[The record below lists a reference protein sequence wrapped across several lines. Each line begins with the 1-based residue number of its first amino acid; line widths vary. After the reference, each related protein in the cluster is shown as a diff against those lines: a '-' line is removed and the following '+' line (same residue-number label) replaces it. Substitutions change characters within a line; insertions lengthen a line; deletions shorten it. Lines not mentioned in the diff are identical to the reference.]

1 MSIKLTKKSKP
12 LILTIISISLLF
24 SITVWFSANAIT
36 PQLINLWNLNPVNLA
51 LLSIILIIG
60 FVIGG
65 FFYSLFNLPDII
77 KTPLFFS
84 FNALLAALGNFLAAL
99 SPNFTFFVTFRFITG
114 VFLAGVYP
122 TSMKL
127 ISSWYKRNRGFAI
140 GILLGALTAGS
151 GLPFIFNLTGLP
163 NWRIL
168 LSLTSLLALI
178 GSILIFLFIKE
189 GPHLVQGAKFK
200 ISNIKELFS
209 KKSVRYANY
218 SYFGHMWE
226 LYAFWVWIP
235 KFLQE
240 VHSRTNPGIDVN
252 IYFSLG
258 TFLVFICGALGN
270 IIGGKVADKI
280 GRTKF
285 NILMLA
291 ISGTSSLMIGFFLQN
306 YILALVVAVIW
317 GLTVVPDSPQYSAMI
332 SELSDPAFVGT
343 ALAIQTAIGF
353 AISNITI
360 WLLPIIVELIGWT
373 FGFAFLVFGPIFGI
387 ISLIQLRKEP
397 DSEKIALG
405 KK

>member
-1 MSIKLTKKSKP
+1 MNIKLTRKSKP

-24 SITVWFSANAIT
+24 SVTVWFSANAIT
-36 PQLINLWNLNPVNLA
+36 PQLINLWNLNSVNLA

-60 FVIGG
+60 FVLGG
-65 FFYSLFNLPDII
+65 FIYSLFNLPDIV

-84 FNALLAALGNFLAAL
+84 LNALLAALGNFLAAL
-99 SPNFTFFVTFRFITG
+99 SPNFTIFITFRFITG
-114 VFLAGVYP
+114 FFLAGVYP

-168 LSLTSLLALI
+168 LSLSSLLALI
-178 GSILIFLFIKE
+178 SSILIFLLIKE
-189 GPHLVQGAKFK
+189 GPHLINGAKFK

-252 IYFSLG
+252 LYFSLG
-258 TFLVFICGALGN
+258 TFVVFVSGALGN

-285 NILMLA
+285 NIFMLA
-291 ISGTSSLMIGFFLQN
+291 VSGTSSLMIGFFLQN
-306 YILALVVAVIW
+306 YILAIVIAVIW

-332 SELSDPAFVGT
+332 SELSDPAYIGT
-343 ALAIQTAIGF
+343 SLAIQTAIGF
-353 AISNITI
+353 AISNVSI
-360 WLLPIIVELIGWT
+360 WLLPVIVELIGWT

-387 ISLIQLRKEP
+387 ISLIKLRKEP
-397 DSEKIALG
+397 DSGKIALG